1 MSSDSPIPPQG
12 QPKQLNLQ
20 QLAGQFM
27 AGVQRHFDNLAFNQ
41 AARMA
46 VTEASFDEQVKRPG
60 IMPAAPF
67 HQNFEQM
74 QAYTLDLLHRQVI
87 GDSLNLAGSVMNN
100 VHLFLALLK
109 GNGTNLQVDPEV
121 QRQVQ
126 QEQQEFVR
134 IPLDQKFDRLEK
146 NYGVV
151 CPLEDTITSLGLA
164 MQALMQQNGMV
175 GERQL
180 DESGELAFEL
190 QAPREGQV
198 VTTPQ
203 IPKDA
208 IEPLA
213 KVFRNGDR
221 VLFSDTELPLV
232 FVTVAIFADNLFG
245 SVARY
250 GRDLQAGE

>member
-1 MSSDSPIPPQG
+1 
-12 QPKQLNLQ
+12 
-20 QLAGQFM
+20 M
-27 AGVQRHFDNLAFNQ
+27 ANIQRHFDNLAFNH
-41 AARMA
+41 AARAA
-46 VTEASFDEQVKRPG
+46 VTESSYNDQVKRPG

-87 GDSLNLAGSVMNN
+87 GDSLNFAGSVMNN

-109 GNGTNLQVDPEV
+109 GNGTNPQVDPEV

-134 IPLDQKFDRLEK
+134 AQLDQKFDRLEK
-146 NYGVV
+146 DFGVV
-151 CPLEDTITSLGLA
+151 CPLEDTITSMGLA

-175 GERQL
+175 GEAQL

-190 QAPREGQV
+190 QAPRDGQA
-198 VTTPQ
+198 VTSPQ

-213 KVFRNGDR
+213 KVYRNGDR
-221 VLFSDTELPLV
+221 IFFSDTELPLI

-245 SVARY
+245 SVARSR
-250 GRDLQAGE
+250 RDLQSGE